1 MREFRTY
8 DEFFPWYVAMHRH
21 RLTRRI
27 HLVGTLTGLVV
38 AAVGLLSTRRVRWAG
53 ALPLAGY
60 GAAWPS
66 HFLVERNNPAT
77 FGHPAW
83 SLRGDIQMIRM
94 MLSGR
99 DAALQA
105 LADTWF
111 EAEQA
116 EQADA
121 VTTQG

>member
-1 MREFRTY
+1 VSEFRTY
-8 DEFFPWYVAMHRH
+8 DEFFPYYVAMHRH
-21 RLTRRI
+21 RLTRQI
-27 HLVGTLTGLVV
+27 HLVGTLTGLT
-38 AAVGLLSTRRVRWAG
+38 AATVGLLATRKARWIA
-53 ALPLAGY
+53 AFPLSGY

-83 SLRGDIQMIRM
+83 SLRGDFQMIRM

-99 DAALQA
+99 DATLQA

-111 EAEQA
+111 ETHSAEA
-116 EQADA
+116 ADVPA
-121 VTTQG
+121 TAA